1 MQRLRDGVAHFAIT
15 NRPDILASSEVPPDW
30 VIITISFDDTF
41 EELLV
46 GNDMGPQH
54 VMMMQGQVVF
64 RFNDDVVKEDPV
76 VPTAVITFTSTGAE
90 NLFAVLKR
98 RFPLLFDKIGGKFV
112 VIVNTDSAASCLRVG
127 RHFCS
132 LAMAEPARYH
142 LHSTCMQHMGTS
154 SSSSSRR
161 RRRSSSSSRRRSS

>member
-1 MQRLRDGVAHFAIT
+1 MSSKSSETHVQRLRDGVAHFAIT

-30 VIITISFDDTF
+30 VIITISFDETF

-46 GNDMGPQH
+46 GSDMGPQH

-64 RFNDDVVKEDPV
+64 RFKDDVVKEDLV
-76 VPTAVITFTSTGAE
+76 VPIAVITSTGAE
-90 NLFAVLKR
+90 NVLALLKR
-98 RFPLLFDKIGGKFV
+98 RFPLLFDNIGGKFV

-132 LAMAEPARYH
+132 LAMAQPGVYATH
-142 LHSTCMQHMGTS
+142 GP
-154 SSSSSRR
+154 
-161 RRRSSSSSRRRSS
+161 